1 MLDFDIVLLI
11 FCLLVI
17 LQTIVG
23 VGVLVVGTPTL
34 LFLGYEIVEILSI
47 LLPIS
52 ITTSFINLIYFKFLN
67 KNIKLKIDR
76 DYRISFFGLCI
87 PAIIL
92 GLYTI
97 KIYGD
102 YLNFK
107 YLVSLVILI
116 SFIIT
121 TNKQFIAN
129 INKLKKSI
137 SLITIGFIHG
147 LTNSGGSLLS
157 LFLSSYLNWENSRFN
172 ITYFYFFLATIQY
185 LIFNFI
191 FKNEFSGIKIT
202 TIFPII
208 LVGII
213 FGNFLVKYLSNKA
226 FKLIVNLLSVL
237 MCLMLL
243 IQ

>member
-76 DYRISFFGLCI
+76 EYRISFFGLCI

-191 FKNEFSGIKIT
+191 FKNEFSVIKIT

-213 FGNFLVKYLSNKA
+213 FGNFLVKYLSNNA

-237 MCLMLL
+237 TFFLL
-243 IQ
+243 LE